1 MDRCLAEPVWDAIV
15 IGAGPAGSTMAIHLA
30 RQDKRVLLVDRATFP
45 RTKVCG
51 CCLSGKAVTHI
62 KKLGLDSVLADAI
75 PLNEFCFAAGN
86 QSAVVGTHG
95 GCAISRLQLDQKLI
109 DIAISEGVEFC
120 DGISAKL
127 GETQS
132 DSRVVILFDNGEQ
145 IKTHARMILGC
156 AGLGNASL
164 GRSVPI
170 EETVAPSPRVGVT
183 TMIPEYESLKDGQIQ
198 MSVSPDGYV
207 GITRLES
214 KQVVISA
221 AIHKK
226 AIRNG
231 RSLGDVVKKIIE
243 SSGKPVPRFI
253 ESTKWLGTRELSR
266 EVTVPGDQR
275 VLILGDAAGYI
286 EPFTGEGIGWA
297 IEASQL
303 ALPLAIEGIRQW
315 DSRLIDRWTSICR
328 RQFKQRKR
336 TCRIL
341 KKMVVYPSVVGTA
354 IRLLRLFPFLATP
367 VLRSIH
373 GKPNPFPK
381 KAL

>member
-1 MDRCLAEPVWDAIV
+1 MAESVWDAIV
-15 IGAGPAGSTMAIHLA
+15 IGAGPAGSTMAIQLA
-30 RQDKRVLLVDRATFP
+30 RQGKRVLLVDKATFP

-51 CCLSGKAVTHI
+51 CCLSGKAVTHL
-62 KKLGLDSVLADAI
+62 KKLGLDSVLANAI
-75 PLNEFCFAAGN
+75 PLDEFCLASGN
-86 QSAVVGTHG
+86 HSAVVRTNG
-95 GCAISRLQLDQKLI
+95 GFAISRLQLDQKLI
-109 DIAISEGVEFC
+109 HKAISKGVEFC
-120 DGISAKL
+120 DGISARL

-132 DSRVVILFDNGEQ
+132 DSRVVILLDNGQQ
-145 IKTHARMILGC
+145 IETRARMILCC

-164 GRSVPI
+164 GRSIPI
-170 EETVAPSPRVGVT
+170 EETVDASPRVGVT
-183 TMIPEYESLKDGQIQ
+183 TLIPEYESLKDGQIQ
-198 MSVSPDGYV
+198 MSVSSDGYV

-231 RSLGDVVKKIIE
+231 GSLSGVVQKIIE
-243 SSGKPVPRFI
+243 TSGKPVPKFI
-253 ESTKWLGTRELSR
+253 ESAKWLGTRELTR
-266 EVTVPGDQR
+266 EVTVPADQR

-297 IEASQL
+297 VEASQL

-328 RQFKQRKR
+328 QQFKKRKR

-341 KKMVVYPSVVGTA
+341 KKIVVYPTVVGTV
-354 IRLLRLFPFLATP
+354 IRLLRLFPVLATP

-373 GKPNPFPK
+373 GNPNLFPK
-381 KAL
+381 KSL